1 MSFTAKK
8 SDLDKNCTVHGYPNK
23 PIELIANCGF
33 IFRSDSN
40 SEDLPGFAGAG
51 LFDSYAIEEEI
62 EQRVT
67 YSKDKLITNSNALQ
81 IMLKK
86 VGRIGETVEKAYE
99 GMP

>member
-1 MSFTAKK
+1 
-8 SDLDKNCTVHGYPNK
+8 
-23 PIELIANCGF
+23 
-33 IFRSDSN
+33 
-40 SEDLPGFAGAG
+40 
-51 LFDSYAIEEEI
+51 
-62 EQRVT
+62 VT